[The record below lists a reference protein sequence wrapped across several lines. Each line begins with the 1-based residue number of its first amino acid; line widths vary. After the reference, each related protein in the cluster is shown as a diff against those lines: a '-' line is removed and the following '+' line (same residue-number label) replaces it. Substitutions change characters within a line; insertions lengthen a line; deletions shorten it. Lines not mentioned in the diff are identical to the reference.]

1 MAGAGMWMSETEKRK
16 AKKALKAREARA
28 LNYAD
33 LGASSAKSDATRI
46 AENAQGQSTQNMID
60 RGFYNSTVATDAGAA
75 IAADKSQTYGQ
86 IDQRLGQQKADITM
100 GFAESAGDT
109 GGGYAA
115 LTEGLK
121 AYMASKDAGTGTGTN
136 AAANKDSAMES
147 PTGNPEINSG
157 TYKAPY
163 SGMDS
168 NSQLEMSGQPSAAF
182 SYATAV
188 RRKKTNSRLATGGSM
203 L

>member
-1 MAGAGMWMSETEKRK
+1 M
-16 AKKALKAREARA
+16 
-28 LNYAD
+28 NYLD
-33 LGASSAKSDATRI
+33 LGASAAKSDATRI

-86 IDQRLGQQKADITM
+86 IDQRLGQQKADVTM

-115 LTEGLK
+115 LSQGLQ
-121 AYMASKDAGTGTGTN
+121 AYMASKNAGSGTGTT
-136 AAANKDSAMES
+136 AAANTQS
-147 PTGNPEINSG
+147 PVTIPGGNPEISSG
-157 TYKAPY
+157 TFDGPY
-163 SGMDS
+163 SGRRGDS
-168 NSQLEMSGQPSAAF
+168 NDQLEMSGQPSAAF